1 LNLTHP
7 IAKPGSGEFGK
18 LFRRGFLKQLAIELY
33 QPRTGGLAI
42 GGKFAPGK
50 MKVQPKKE
58 LPGK

>member
-1 LNLTHP
+1 MTQT
-7 IAKPGSGEFGK
+7 F
-18 LFRRGFLKQLAIELY
+18 KQIAIELY
-33 QPRTGGLAI
+33 QPRTGGLSI